1 MYLDKVVTKSLVAKR
16 AIGYFKIDEDDEI
29 NC

>member
-1 MYLDKVVTKSLVAKR
+1 MYQDKVVTKSLVAKR
-16 AIGYFKIDEDDEI
+16 AIGYFEIEDDEV